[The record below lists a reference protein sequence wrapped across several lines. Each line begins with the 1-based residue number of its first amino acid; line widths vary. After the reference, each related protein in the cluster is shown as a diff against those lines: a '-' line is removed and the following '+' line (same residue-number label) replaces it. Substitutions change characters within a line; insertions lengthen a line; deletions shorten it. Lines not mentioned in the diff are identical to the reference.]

1 VGRFCNTSE
10 LHVRCPLAL
19 PAAEFSRHPHFLFG
33 SFGSRSLKGVSFLGG
48 TLVGGAA
55 AAPTSALAPPT
66 RFMKYASTR
75 GVPPTALDDVPLNGF
90 APTGAFTTASCLAR
104 AALRLP
110 IAAEVHPQP
119 YAVHPAR
126 PQTAPTRG
134 LGRKRSTSKI
144 SRSLPG
150 ARARGVLGSSSTVAS
165 CPAPAHVAR
174 CVSGAGARQ
183 PRKGRGGSSFEFRV
197 SSFGVSEFRVPGF
210 GFRVSGFGFLG
221 FWFPVSKFE
230 VRRSAALGLGSFGR
244 RTLY

>member
-1 VGRFCNTSE
+1 VF
-10 LHVRCPLAL
+10 
-19 PAAEFSRHPHFLFG
+19 HFLAG
-33 SFGSRSLKGVSFLGG
+33 LWW
-48 TLVGGAA
+48 GAQQQR
-55 AAPTSALAPPT
+55 PTSALAPPT

-150 ARARGVLGSSSTVAS
+150 ARARGCL
-165 CPAPAHVAR
+165 
-174 CVSGAGARQ
+174 GARPPLRRAQ
-183 PRKGRGGSSFEFRV
+183 PRLTLQDACREQARGSPEKVEEVRV
-197 SSFGVSEFRVPGF
+197 SSFGFQVSEFRSF
-210 GFRVSGFGFLG
+210 GFRVSGFLVSGFQ
-221 FWFPVSKFE
+221 FRSSKFGE
-230 VRRSAALGLGSFGR
+230 ALLWGWAALVGGRCTNEHAMPKCSTSGLHCSLCTER
-244 RTLY
+244 Q